1 MTDPKTAERQRK
13 MEQLLTFIGQQL
25 AQGKSH
31 QQVVTTLT
39 AKGIPQNIAA
49 DLVAKSAN
57 HQKPQPAAPASQRPQ
72 TPAEEVPKPTPQQP
86 TPKPA
91 ASVQPQGGYSKNLV
105 EHVDQQLAQGKSQ
118 QELVN
123 ELIAQGVSQNE
134 AIDRVVK
141 ASRLRQAELS
151 PPKEETTRKG
161 KSSQGVKKMLIGI
174 ACLVGGGL
182 ITAASYASAEPGGT
196 FSIFYG
202 LIIYGIV
209 YTIWGLIEWI
219 MNM

>member
-31 QQVVTTLT
+31 QEVVSTLT

-49 DLVAKSAN
+49 ELVAKTASR
-57 HQKPQPAAPASQRPQ
+57 QQPQPAAPAFQQPQTPPSAPPPSASQRPG
-72 TPAEEVPKPTPQQP
+72 
-86 TPKPA
+86 PA
-91 ASVQPQGGYSKNLV
+91 APIQSRGGYSKNLV
-105 EHVDQQLAQGKSQ
+105 EHVDQQIAQGKSQ

-123 ELIAQGVSQNE
+123 ELVAQGLSQNE

-141 ASRLRQAELS
+141 ASRMQQAVQAAPQQE
-151 PPKEETTRKG
+151 TRKDKASG
-161 KSSQGVKKMLIGI
+161 GVRKMLIGI

-182 ITAASYASAEPGGT
+182 ITAASYAAAEPGGT

-202 LIIYGIV
+202 LIIYGAI
-209 YTIWGLIEWI
+209 YTVWGLIEWV